1 MSLYGDYIKER
12 EGREIVETADG
23 FATYT
28 FVGQDSCYLVD
39 IYVRPEAR
47 KSGVASD
54 LADQVSEIAKE
65 VGCKRLLGSVDPSLS
80 SSRASFMVLLAYG
93 MRPIGIEGNLV
104 FFEKEI

>member
-1 MSLYGDYIKER
+1 MSLYAEYIKER

-28 FVGQDSCYLVD
+28 WLGEDSCYIVD

-47 KSGVASD
+47 KSGVASS
-54 LADQVSEIAKE
+54 LADQVAVLAKE
-65 VGCKRLLGSVDPSLS
+65 VGCKRLLGSVDPSLPS
-80 SSRASFMVLLAYG
+80 AGASFMVLLAYG
-93 MRPIGIEGNLV
+93 MRPIGIERNLV